1 MAPLALVGCFL
12 GAVGWAGRQP
22 FVARCQG
29 PVMKSRLA
37 PTGAI
42 LSMLALFAW
51 LFLSE
56 PPGGSDSGE
65 PPVEGFLT
73 DLGHERAGGSAV
85 PCAVPLTWRIG
96 AVDDRFGFTAEQA
109 RVAVQEAAEL
119 WELSVG
125 RDLFSGDPAAGFP
138 IRFVYDLRQEN
149 IQKQTSLEKE
159 FEEEGRRLD
168 LERSAMGDRRT
179 RYLDSETAY
188 RERVEDFDRRASD
201 HNAIVRDWNER
212 GGAPEDIAQG
222 LREAEE
228 ELQAEHLELNVQEQE
243 LESLRRSL
251 LDGDERLRREVDE
264 HRARGVELERLFP
277 LTRVEAG
284 LYREAV
290 QRQNGRVVA
299 IQRGIDIYR
308 FGGLDDL
315 RFLVAHELGHA
326 LGLGHSTVLGALMS
340 EERDGDGLFTGLGIQ
355 PSDVELLRS
364 RCPEFL

>member
-37 PTGAI
+37 PAGAI

-56 PPGGSDSGE
+56 PPGGSDSDE
-65 PPVEGFLT
+65 PPVEAFLT
-73 DLGHERAGGSAV
+73 HLEQERAGGSAV

-96 AVDDRFGFTAEQA
+96 AVDDRFGLTAEQA
-109 RVAVQEAAEL
+109 RVVVHEAAEL
-119 WELSVG
+119 WELTVG

-138 IRFVYDLRQEN
+138 VRFVYDFRQEN
-149 IQKQTSLEKE
+149 LQKRTSLEKE
-159 FEEEGRRLD
+159 FEEEGRRLN
-168 LERSAMGDRRT
+168 LERSALGDRRT
-179 RYLDSETAY
+179 RYLDSETAN
-188 RERVEDFDRRASD
+188 RERAEEFDRRASD
-201 HNAIVRDWNER
+201 HNAIVRNWNER

-222 LREAEE
+222 LREAGE

-243 LESLRRSL
+243 LESLQRSL

-264 HRARGVELERLFP
+264 HRGRGVELERLFP
-277 LTRVEAG
+277 PTRVEAG
-284 LYREAV
+284 FYRETV
-290 QRQNGRVVA
+290 QRQNGSVVA
-299 IQRGIDIYR
+299 IQRGIDVYR
-308 FGGLDDL
+308 FGSLDDL

-340 EERDGDGLFTGLGIQ
+340 EEHDGDGLFTGLGIQ
-355 PSDVELLRS
+355 PSDIELLRS